1 MCSNLPNHALEA
13 GKSILLMPLMV
24 PLASVGTAVLV
35 TYDGISAALSTIKAL
50 GSFFTNGS
58 CCGSDGGEFHAQNLH
73 KDFNDL
79 TGNIAFLAVGIFNKT
94 GSDNINPIT
103 NKNCQ
108 ALESKINTYACSSS
122 FFHRHITARLGNT
135 ALLVAALVTQAVN
148 IAIGLIAL
156 VFAVAAFGESETLN
170 EWAQFG
176 CQSIGGTVATFLVGI
191 AKIINPQL
199 GSGSN
204 NLLISDLTSQKPSSE
219 EEPSS

>member
-1 MCSNLPNHALEA
+1 MCSNLPNRSQEI
-13 GKSILLMPLMV
+13 GTSILLMPLAV
-24 PLASVGTAVLV
+24 PLISVRTAISV
-35 TYDGISAALSTIKAL
+35 TSDGISAALSTIKAL

-204 NLLISDLTSQKPSSE
+204 NLLISDLTSQKP
-219 EEPSS
+219 